1 MRIFL
6 LICMVLLMI
15 GGCGSQPD
23 HSTGD
28 PRSSSVGGVSA
39 DSSGRRIY
47 LTHCTRC
54 HASVNLADHSPD
66 QWRKILPDMIR
77 RSRQTERQSD
87 EVTAY
92 IFRELAAPTAR

>member
-1 MRIFL
+1 
-6 LICMVLLMI
+6 MVLMI

-23 HSTGD
+23 HSTGG
-28 PRSSSVGGVSA
+28 PRSSPVDGMAA
-39 DSSGRRIY
+39 DSPGRRIY

-54 HASVNLADHSPD
+54 HASVNIADHSPD

-77 RSRQTERQSD
+77 RSRLTDRQSD

-92 IFRELAAPTAR
+92 IFHELAAPTAR